1 MRPKLRAQAG
11 FLMPLALFVVLAIAS
26 LAFVMTKSTGG
37 SFNAAVQEAVSV
49 QSFYAAE
56 SGAQYALHKL
66 LFDTNT
72 AAEMT
77 DKCARFGATKL
88 PFSVPGLDNCSAYVR
103 CAVHELTAGE
113 PAIVTLKSSG
123 ECGGGDLKARR
134 TLAYSVGLQ
143 SSMTPESPATA
154 RNVWLGDPRI
164 LFSQEIL
171 DTP

>member
-1 MRPKLRAQAG
+1 MRPKLRGQAG

-26 LAFVMTKSTGG
+26 QAFVMMKSTGG
-37 SFNAAVQEAVSV
+37 SYNAAVQEAVSV

-77 DKCARFGATKL
+77 EKCMALGATDL
-88 PFSVPGLDNCSAYVR
+88 PFSVPGLDSCSAFVR
-103 CAVHELTAGE
+103 CAVQQLAADE
-113 PAIVTLKSSG
+113 PAIVTLKSAG

-134 TLAYSVGLQ
+134 TLAYSVGFRG
-143 SSMTPESPATA
+143 SMTPDPTLA
-154 RNVWLGDPRI
+154 RDVWLGDPRI
-164 LFSQEIL
+164 LYWQEIQ
-171 DTP
+171 DNP